1 MNPAI
6 MASTYNY
13 EYFNVTFPREYVAQV
28 EINRPQKMNAFN
40 ETMWKGIG
48 QIFERLSHDQEVRC
62 VVLTSAGDRAF
73 SAGLD
78 VQSASETGVLSG
90 NDGLDAA
97 RVAQRLRHHIDEFQA
112 SISQIEKCEKP
123 VIAVL
128 HGVSFGLALDM
139 TLCAD
144 IRICVSTTR
153 FAVKE
158 VDIGLAADIGTLTRL
173 PKANIPMSFIKDVAL
188 TARIFSAKE
197 ALAVGIVSAIYDT
210 KAEALSKA
218 VEKAELI
225 ASKSPVAIM
234 GTKEVLNF
242 SRDHSVQDGLRYVS
256 VWNAAYCNTADV
268 TDSLTAGIQKTKPR
282 YAKL

>member
-1 MNPAI
+1 MSDN
-6 MASTYNY
+6 
-13 EYFNVTFPREYVAQV
+13 
-28 EINRPQKMNAFN
+28 
-40 ETMWKGIG
+40 
-48 QIFERLSHDQEVRC
+48 DQ
-62 VVLTSAGDRAF
+62 TA
-73 SAGLD
+73 
-78 VQSASETGVLSG
+78 
-90 NDGLDAA
+90 
-97 RVAQRLRHHIDEFQA
+97 
-112 SISQIEKCEKP
+112 

-242 SRDHSVQDGLRYVS
+242 SRDHSVQDGKFYGRLSRQTATDIHVPRSEICVSLECGILQYCRCHRLVDSWHTEDEAQIRKALRK
-256 VWNAAYCNTADV
+256 CTMIGDV
-268 TDSLTAGIQKTKPR
+268 MQEENSIR
-282 YAKL
+282 C

>member
-1 MNPAI
+1 
-6 MASTYNY
+6 
-13 EYFNVTFPREYVAQV
+13 YFNVTFPGEYVAQV
-28 EINRPQKMNAFN
+28 EINRPEKMNAFN

-48 QIFERLSHDQEVRC
+48 HIFERLSHDQDVRC
-62 VVLTSAGDRAF
+62 VILTSAGDKAF

-78 VQSASETGVLSG
+78 VQSASESGVLSG
-90 NDGLDAA
+90 NSGLDAA

-112 SISQIEKCEKP
+112 SISQIEKCEKRESHHTVQP

-158 VDIGLAADIGTLTRL
+158 VDIGLAADIGTLSRL
-173 PKANIPMSFIKDVAL
+173 PKANVPMSFIKDVAL
-188 TARIFSAKE
+188 TARIFTAKE
-197 ALAVGIVSAIYDT
+197 ALTVGIVSAVFDT
-210 KAEALSKA
+210 KAEALAAA
-218 VEKAELI
+218 VEKAKLI
-225 ASKSPVAIM
+225 TSKSPVAVM
-234 GTKEVLNF
+234 GTKEVLNY

-256 VWNAAYCNTADV
+256 VWNAAYCNTSDV
-268 TDSLTAGIQKTKPR
+268 TDSLTAGIKKTKPV

>member
-1 MNPAI
+1 

-48 QIFERLSHDQEVRC
+48 QIFERLSHDQDVRC

>member
-1 MNPAI
+1 
-6 MASTYNY
+6 MAPSYNY
-13 EYFNVTFPREYVAQV
+13 EYFNVTFPKEYVAQV
-28 EINRPQKMNAFN
+28 EINRPEKMNAFN

-48 QIFERLSHDQEVRC
+48 QIFERLSHDQDVRC
-62 VVLTSAGDRAF
+62 VILTSAGDRAF

-78 VQSASETGVLSG
+78 VASASETGVLSG

-144 IRICVSTTR
+144 IRICVDSTR

-188 TARIFSAKE
+188 TARVFTAKE

-210 KAEALSKA
+210 KTEALGKA
-218 VEKAELI
+218 LEKAELI

-242 SRDHSVQDGLRYVS
+242 SRDHSVADGLRYVS

-268 TDSLTAGIQKTKPR
+268 TDSLTAGIKKTKPI

>member
-1 MNPAI
+1 
-6 MASTYNY
+6 MAPSYDY
-13 EYFNVTFPREYVAQV
+13 EYFNITFPGDYVAQV
-28 EINRPQKMNAFN
+28 EINRPEKMNAFN

-48 QIFERLSHDQEVRC
+48 HIFERLSHDQDVRC
-62 VVLTSAGDRAF
+62 VILTSAGDKAF

-78 VQSASETGVLSG
+78 VQSASESGVLSG
-90 NDGLDAA
+90 NNGLDAA

-173 PKANIPMSFIKDVAL
+173 PKANVPMSFIKDVAL

-197 ALAVGIVSAIYDT
+197 ALTAGLVSAIYDT
-210 KAEALSKA
+210 KAEALAEA
-218 VEKAELI
+218 VEKAKLI
-225 ASKSPVAIM
+225 ASKSPVAVM

-256 VWNAAYCNTADV
+256 VWNAAYCNTSDV
-268 TDSLTAGIQKTKPR
+268 TDSLTAGIKKTKPV

>member
-1 MNPAI
+1 MMPAI

>member
-1 MNPAI
+1 

-13 EYFNVTFPREYVAQV
+13 EYFNVTFPKEYVAQV

>member
-1 MNPAI
+1 

>member
-1 MNPAI
+1 
-6 MASTYNY
+6 MAPSYNY
-13 EYFNVTFPREYVAQV
+13 EYFNVTFPGEYVVQV
-28 EINRPQKMNAFN
+28 EINRPEKMNAFN

-48 QIFERLSHDQEVRC
+48 HIFERLSHDPDVRC
-62 VVLTSAGDRAF
+62 VILTSAGDRAF

-97 RVAQRLRHHIDEFQA
+97 RVAQRLRLHIDEFQA

-144 IRICVSTTR
+144 IRICVSTTK

-188 TARIFSAKE
+188 TARVFTAQE
-197 ALAVGIVSAIYDT
+197 ALTVGIVSAVYDT
-210 KAEALSKA
+210 KAEALAKA
-218 VEKAELI
+218 VEKATLI

-234 GTKEVLNF
+234 GTKEVLNY
-242 SRDHSVQDGLRYVS
+242 SRDHSVADGLRYVS

-268 TDSLTAGIQKTKPR
+268 TDSLTAGIKKTKPI